1 MLNGVPQGSVL
12 GPLLFNIYVNDISDT
27 VKSPILLF
35 ADDIKI
41 FKTREDY
48 TQLQLNLNCLSEWSL
63 KWKLKFN
70 VSKCNILHLGTT
82 KQYTYFLCGT
92 AIQPAQSVR
101 DLGVV
106 IDQDLKF
113 HEHTS
118 LVTNKA
124 NCVLGL
130 IKSSFAYL
138 DSNMLVRLYKS
149 VVRPILEYGNIIWG
163 PHYLM
168 DQKKVEA
175 IQRRATKLVI
185 SLYDNDYGTR
195 LTELRL
201 PSLNYRC
208 QRGDMIPLYQI
219 FNSLVDTNADDF
231 FTVIRDYQRT

>member
-1 MLNGVPQGSVL
+1 MVIVLRTWADVLSGVPQGSVL
-12 GPLLFNIYVNDISDT
+12 GPLLFNIYVNDIPDT

-41 FKTREDY
+41 FRSIKTREDY
-48 TQLQLNLNCLSEWSL
+48 TQLQLDLNCLSEWSL

-70 VSKCNILHLGTT
+70 VSKCNVLHLGIT

-101 DLGVV
+101 DLEVV

-124 NCVLGL
+124 NHVLGL
-130 IKSSFAYL
+130 IKSDFAYL
-138 DSNMLVRLYKS
+138 DSDMLVFLYKS
-149 VVRPILEYGNIIWG
+149 MVRPILEYGNIIWG

-168 DQKKVEA
+168 DQKKVE
-175 IQRRATKLVI
+175 
-185 SLYDNDYGTR
+185 
-195 LTELRL
+195 
-201 PSLNYRC
+201 
-208 QRGDMIPLYQI
+208 
-219 FNSLVDTNADDF
+219 
-231 FTVIRDYQRT
+231 